1 MIVLETYSMNV
12 ALVADQE
19 LLKALVIVMETYLT
33 LVEYVVETIHLVL
46 VVQI

>member
-1 MIVLETYSMNV
+1 MVFV
-12 ALVADQE
+12 VDQE

-33 LVEYVVETIHLVL
+33 LVEYVAETIHLVL